1 MVTRFSVPAQAENS
15 APKKMSSRSVT
26 SFSFV
31 SLSWLNGCAR
41 GGQRPGREDQRVRQ
55 GVMPG
60 SGASPRA
67 TRTTRSGSSAAS
79 SGPRPNRRDM
89 RSAAPRKKLE
99 GDSPRAAPMIRFE
112 RASSR
117 RPDARPRRPDSTTP
131 PRAVSAI
138 TWSSRSGPRNVRAS
152 PRNGGSGHELQG
164 SVFAGQPGF
173 DQVSRTSKQ
182 SPAYRPTRHHHPVD
196 LPNTEVRGA
205 NRAAHRSGLIPK
217 RGLVREIEECG
228 AATPR
233 LYNSLCP

>member
-1 MVTRFSVPAQAENS
+1 
-15 APKKMSSRSVT
+15 
-26 SFSFV
+26 
-31 SLSWLNGCAR
+31 
-41 GGQRPGREDQRVRQ
+41 
-55 GVMPG
+55 MPG

-164 SVFAGQPGF
+164 SVFAGQPAF

-182 SPAYRPTRHHHPVD
+182 SPAYRPTRHHP
-196 LPNTEVRGA
+196 LTCRIRRSEARTEPPTALGSFPSVGLSGKSKS
-205 NRAAHRSGLIPK
+205 AAPLR
-217 RGLVREIEECG
+217 LVSI
-228 AATPR
+228 TP
-233 LYNSLCP
+233 SAPGH

>member
-1 MVTRFSVPAQAENS
+1 MHAALASLREVLRVVTRFSVPAQAENS

-131 PRAVSAI
+131 PRLDHAAQSCIGHHMVVTLRSAKCPRESAKRRVR
-138 TWSSRSGPRNVRAS
+138 TRTTGQCFCRSARV
-152 PRNGGSGHELQG
+152 
-164 SVFAGQPGF
+164 
-173 DQVSRTSKQ
+173 
-182 SPAYRPTRHHHPVD
+182 
-196 LPNTEVRGA
+196 
-205 NRAAHRSGLIPK
+205 
-217 RGLVREIEECG
+217 
-228 AATPR
+228 
-233 LYNSLCP
+233 